1 MKGNRM
7 KMGNERSNGAGK
19 GGIGCISVVGVVF
32 VVLKLT
38 GTGPVANWSWWW
50 VLSPFWLQFAL
61 GFTLIALAAAG
72 FAVFNAMRGHAR
84 KKDA

>member
-1 MKGNRM
+1 MTNSKEIESRASRTGLGCM
-7 KMGNERSNGAGK
+7 SAI
-19 GGIGCISVVGVVF
+19 GIVF

-38 GTGPVANWSWWW
+38 GTGPVAGWSWWW

-61 GFTLIALAAAG
+61 GFALIILAGLGWAC
-72 FAVFNAMRGHAR
+72 FSAVKDIGR

>member
-1 MKGNRM
+1 MTNSKEIENRTS
-7 KMGNERSNGAGK
+7 KA
-19 GGIGCISVVGVVF
+19 GIGCMSAIGIVF

-38 GTGPVANWSWWW
+38 GTGPVAGWSWWW

-72 FAVFNAMRGHAR
+72 LAFFGAVKGIGR

>member
-1 MKGNRM
+1 MDR
-7 KMGNERSNGAGK
+7 KMAENKTSKAGL
-19 GGIGCISVVGVVF
+19 GCMSVIGIVF

-38 GTGPVANWSWWW
+38 GTGPVAGWSWWW

-61 GFTLIALAAAG
+61 GFSIIVLAAAG
-72 FAVFNAMRGHAR
+72 LAFVGAVKGLGR

>member
-1 MKGNRM
+1 MDRKTAEDRTS
-7 KMGNERSNGAGK
+7 KAGL
-19 GGIGCISVVGVVF
+19 GCMSVIGIVF

-61 GFTLIALAAAG
+61 GFTLIALVAAVEL
-72 FAVFNAMRGHAR
+72 VFFGAIKDPDR